1 MAGSVGPPG
10 VSRSFYRCLG
20 IILSTAWMTFTGFAQ
35 IQGSAGQ
42 EGTKPFTAT
51 VAIREGYDSNPLTAP
66 YTPNVNS
73 NPPGKE
79 PQSSTYTSIQPSLGY
94 NYIGLQADAALR
106 YDFSGTYY
114 PSLNQEYDI
123 QYAQTFVGR
132 YTYAIDPRTSFTLAN
147 NFLYTEQPLVA
158 QFVQAGLA
166 PVFNTSTINN
176 LATAQADY
184 RVTDRLSMITRWNN
198 TLIYLGGNSA
208 NGNYMNNGAF
218 QQFRLDFT
226 PETVGTF
233 SFDYQLYDYD
243 NDNAYRDNQQVSFSI
258 GADHT
263 FLPELFFSGRIG
275 IQLNDN
281 YGLADSSD
289 IINAGGMGSGEQEIG
304 AAPFASISST
314 WNYEQN
320 SFLSAGFSM
329 QVQQSNLA
337 TQSDSEAYTLNLNWD
352 HQFTEKF
359 SVIQSFFINLAQFT
373 PELSQDQT
381 TALFVSQGQSLAQAA
396 AQYKGSGTQTTVTYQ
411 CKFAYQFLPY
421 LSAEFGW
428 SYTSYG
434 SYFDLNNGNSGSYT
448 RNQVYLGVRG
458 TY

>member
-1 MAGSVGPPG
+1 MA
-10 VSRSFYRCLG
+10 
-20 IILSTAWMTFTGFAQ
+20 FTGFAQ

-51 VAIREGYDSNPLTAP
+51 VAIREGYDSSPLTQS
-66 YTPNVNS
+66 YQST
-73 NPPGKE
+73 
-79 PQSSTYTSIQPSLGY
+79 QDIDSSTYTSIQPSLGY

-114 PSLNQEYDI
+114 PSINQQYDI

-158 QFVQAGLA
+158 QFVQAGIS
-166 PVFNTSTINN
+166 PTFNTSTINN

-198 TLIYLGGNSA
+198 TLVYLGGSSS

-233 SFDYQLYDYD
+233 SFDYQLFDYD
-243 NDNAYRDNQQVSFSI
+243 NDNAFRDNQQVSFSL

-263 FLPELFFSGRIG
+263 FLPELFFSGRVG
-275 IQLNDN
+275 IQLNDKF
-281 YGLADSSD
+281 GLTDNSAVIS
-289 IINAGGMGSGEQEIG
+289 AGGMGSGEQEIG
-304 AAPFASISST
+304 ATPFASISST
-314 WNYEQN
+314 WNYEEK
-320 SFLSAGFSM
+320 SFVSAGFSM
-329 QVQQSNLA
+329 QVQQSNLNTTA
-337 TQSDSEAYTLNLNWD
+337 DSEAYTLNLNWD
-352 HQFTEKF
+352 HQFTDKF
-359 SVIQSFFINLAQFT
+359 SVIQSFFVNLAVFT
-373 PELSQDQT
+373 PELSQEQT
-381 TALFVSQGQSLAQAA
+381 QNLFPGAVYQ
-396 AQYKGSGTQTTVTYQ
+396 GSGQQTTVTYQ
-411 CKFAYQFLPY
+411 CKFAYQFFPY
-421 LSAEFGW
+421 LSAEAGW

-434 SYFDLNNGNSGSYT
+434 SYFDLNNGNGGSYT

>member
-1 MAGSVGPPG
+1 MAEGVGPPWL
-10 VSRSFYRCLG
+10 SRRSPLKPG
-20 IILSTAWMTFTGFAQ
+20 LILLFFGLQSQGLCQ

-42 EGTKPFTAT
+42 TGTKPFTAT
-51 VAIREGYDSNPLTAP
+51 VAIREGYDSNPLTQS
-66 YTPNVNS
+66 YQTS
-73 NPPGKE
+73 QDI
-79 PQSSTYTSIQPSLGY
+79 QSSTYTSVQPSLGY

-114 PSLNQEYDI
+114 PSINQQYDI

-132 YTYAIDPRTSFTLAN
+132 YTYAVDPRTSITLAN

-158 QFVQAGLA
+158 EFVLSGIS
-166 PVFNTSTINN
+166 PTFNTSTINN

-184 RVTDRLSMITRWNN
+184 RVTDRLSMLTRWNN
-198 TLIYLGGNSA
+198 TLVYLGGGSS

-243 NDNAYRDNQQVSFSI
+243 NDNTYRDNQQASFSV

-263 FLPELFFSGRIG
+263 FLPDLFFSGRFG

-281 YGLADSSD
+281 FGLADNNAIVS
-289 IINAGGMGSGEQEIG
+289 AGGMGSGEQEIG
-304 AAPFASISST
+304 ATPFASISST
-314 WNYEQN
+314 WNYEER
-320 SFLSAGFSM
+320 SFVSAGFSM

-352 HQFTEKF
+352 HQFTDKF
-359 SVIQSFFINLAQFT
+359 SVIQSFFLNIAQFT
-373 PELSQDQT
+373 PELTQSQT
-381 TALFVSQGQSLAQAA
+381 TAIFLAQGLSPAQAA
-396 AQYKGSGTQTTVTYQ
+396 SQYKGSGQQTTVTYQ

-421 LSAEFGW
+421 LSGELGW
-428 SYTSYG
+428 SYTSFG
-434 SYFDLNNGNSGSYT
+434 SYFDLNNANGGSYT
-448 RNQVYLGVRG
+448 RNQVYLGIRG

>member
-1 MAGSVGPPG
+1 MAGSVGPPR
-10 VSRSFYRCLG
+10 VSKSFYGCFGILLATLCLAG
-20 IILSTAWMTFTGFAQ
+20 EGSAQ

-51 VAIREGYDSNPLTAP
+51 VAIREGYDSNPLTQS
-66 YTPNVNS
+66 YQLS
-73 NPPGKE
+73 
-79 PQSSTYTSIQPSLGY
+79 QDIRSSTYTTIQPSLGY

-114 PSLNQEYDI
+114 PSLNQQYDI

-147 NFLYTEQPLVA
+147 NFVYTEQPLVD
-158 QFVQAGLA
+158 QFTLLGIA
-166 PVFNTSTINN
+166 PVVQQTSSGISSTINN

-184 RVTDRLSMITRWNN
+184 RVTDRLSMITRWKN
-198 TLIYLGGNSA
+198 TLVYIGGNGS

-233 SFDYQLYDYD
+233 SFDYQIYDYD
-243 NDNAYRDNQQVSFSI
+243 NDNAFRDNQQVSFSI

-263 FLPELFFSGRIG
+263 FLPELFFSGRVG
-275 IQLNDN
+275 VQLNDN
-281 YGLADSSD
+281 FGLADNAN
-289 IINAGGMGSGEQEIG
+289 IIGAGGMGSGEQEIQ
-304 AAPFASISST
+304 ATPFASISST
-314 WNYEQN
+314 WNYEEK
-320 SFLSAGFSM
+320 SFVSAGFSM
-329 QVQQSNLA
+329 QVQQSNLN

-352 HQFTEKF
+352 HAFTEKF
-359 SVIQSFFINLAQFT
+359 SIIQSFFINVAVFT
-373 PELSQDQT
+373 PQLTAEQT
-381 TALFVSQGQSLAQAA
+381 QNLFPGAVYQ
-396 AQYKGSGTQTTVTYQ
+396 GSGQQTTVTYQ

-421 LSAEFGW
+421 LSGELGW
-428 SYTSYG
+428 SYTSFG
-434 SYFDLNNGNSGSYT
+434 NYFDLNNGNGGSYT

>member
-1 MAGSVGPPG
+1 
-10 VSRSFYRCLG
+10 LG
-20 IILSTAWMTFTGFAQ
+20 IFLTTICGALESFAQ

-106 YDFSGTYY
+106 YDFSGTYF

-158 QFVQAGLA
+158 QFVQDGLP

-198 TLIYLGGNSA
+198 TLIYLGGNSG

-233 SFDYQLYDYD
+233 SVDYQIYDYD
-243 NDNAYRDNQQVSFSI
+243 NDNTYRDNQQASFSI

-281 YGLADSSD
+281 FGLADNGD
-289 IINAGGMGSGEQEIG
+289 IISAGGMGSGEQEIG
-304 AAPFASISST
+304 ATPFASISST
-314 WNYEQN
+314 WNYEQQ
-320 SFLSAGFSM
+320 SFVSAGFSM
-329 QVQQSNLA
+329 QVQQSNLNTA
-337 TQSDSEAYTLNLNWD
+337 SDSEAYTINLNWD
-352 HQFTEKF
+352 HQFTDKF
-359 SVIQSFFINLAQFT
+359 SIIQSFFINLAVFT
-373 PELSQDQT
+373 PQLSQAET
-381 TALFVSQGQSLAQAA
+381 QGLGLAYQ
-396 AQYKGSGTQTTVTYQ
+396 GSGQQTTVTYQ
-411 CKFAYQFLPY
+411 CKFAYQFFPY
-421 LSAEFGW
+421 LSAEAGW

-434 SYFDLNNGNSGSYT
+434 SYFDLNNGNGGSYT

>member
-1 MAGSVGPPG
+1 
-10 VSRSFYRCLG
+10 
-20 IILSTAWMTFTGFAQ
+20 MTLTGFAQ

-51 VAIREGYDSNPLTAP
+51 VAIREGYDSNPLTQT
-66 YTPNVNS
+66 YQST
-73 NPPGKE
+73 
-79 PQSSTYTSIQPSLGY
+79 QDIDSSTYTSIQPSLGY

-114 PSLNQEYDI
+114 PSINQQYDI

-158 QFVQAGLA
+158 QFVQAGIS
-166 PVFNTSTINN
+166 PTFNTSTINN

-198 TLIYLGGNSA
+198 TLVYLGGSSS

-233 SFDYQLYDYD
+233 SFDYQLFDYD
-243 NDNAYRDNQQVSFSI
+243 NDNAFRDNQQVSFSL

-263 FLPELFFSGRIG
+263 FLPELFFSGRVG

-281 YGLADSSD
+281 FGLTDNSAVIS
-289 IINAGGMGSGEQEIG
+289 AGGMGSGEQEIG
-304 AAPFASISST
+304 ATPFASISST
-314 WNYEQN
+314 WNYEEK
-320 SFLSAGFSM
+320 SFVSAGFSM
-329 QVQQSNLA
+329 QVQQSNLNTA
-337 TQSDSEAYTLNLNWD
+337 SDSEAYTLNLNWD

-359 SVIQSFFINLAQFT
+359 SVIQSFFINLAVFT
-373 PELSQDQT
+373 PELSQAQT
-381 TALFVSQGQSLAQAA
+381 QNLFPGAVYQ
-396 AQYKGSGTQTTVTYQ
+396 GSGQQTTVTYQ
-411 CKFAYQFLPY
+411 CKFAYQFFPY
-421 LSAEFGW
+421 LSAEAGW

-434 SYFDLNNGNSGSYT
+434 SYFDLNNGNGGSYT

>member
-1 MAGSVGPPG
+1 MAKGVGPPDL
-10 VSRSFYRCLG
+10 SKSFFRFFG
-20 IILSTAWMTFTGFAQ
+20 ILFLAFYWGAEAFSQ

-51 VAIREGYDSNPLTAP
+51 VAIREGYDSNPLTQS
-66 YTPNVNS
+66 YQLSEDIN
-73 NPPGKE
+73 
-79 PQSSTYTSIQPSLGY
+79 SSTYTSIQPSLGY

-114 PSLNQEYDI
+114 PSINQQYDI

-132 YTYAIDPRTSFTLAN
+132 YTYAVDPRTSFTLAN
-147 NFLYTEQPLVA
+147 NFVYTEQPLVA
-158 QFVQAGLA
+158 QFVQAGIT
-166 PVFNTSTINN
+166 PTFNTSTINN

-198 TLIYLGGNSA
+198 TLVYLGGNSSS
-208 NGNYMNNGAF
+208 GNYMNNGAF

-233 SFDYQLYDYD
+233 SVDYQIYDYD
-243 NDNAYRDNQQVSFSI
+243 NDNTYRDNQQVSFSI

-263 FLPELFFSGRIG
+263 FLPELFFSGRAG

-281 YGLADSSD
+281 FGLADNGD
-289 IINAGGMGSGEQEIG
+289 IISPGGMGSGEQEIG
-304 AAPFASISST
+304 ATPFASISST
-314 WNYEQN
+314 WNYEEQ
-320 SFLSAGFSM
+320 SFVSAGFSM
-329 QVQQSNLA
+329 QVQQSNLNTA
-337 TQSDSEAYTLNLNWD
+337 SDSEAYTINLNWD
-352 HQFTEKF
+352 HNFTDKF
-359 SVIQSFFINLAQFT
+359 SVIQSFFTNIAVFT
-373 PELSQDQT
+373 PQLSEAET
-381 TALFVSQGQSLAQAA
+381 TGLGLLYQ
-396 AQYKGSGTQTTVTYQ
+396 GSGQQTTVTYQ
-411 CKFAYQFLPY
+411 CKFAYQFFPY

-434 SYFDLNNGNSGSYT
+434 SYFDLNNGEGGSYT

>member
-1 MAGSVGPPG
+1 MIVCEAGKA
-10 VSRSFYRCLG
+10 L
-20 IILSTAWMTFTGFAQ
+20 AQ
-35 IQGSAGQ
+35 IQGSAGDT
-42 EGTKPFTAT
+42 GTKPFTAT
-51 VAIREGYDSNPLTAP
+51 VAIREGYDSNPLTQS
-66 YTPNVNS
+66 YQLS
-73 NPPGKE
+73 
-79 PQSSTYTSIQPSLGY
+79 QDIDSSTYTTIQPSLGY

-114 PSLNQEYDI
+114 PSINQQYDI

-147 NFLYTEQPLVA
+147 NFLYTEQPLV
-158 QFVQAGLA
+158 QEFSLLGIS
-166 PVFNTSTINN
+166 PTFNTSTINN

-198 TLIYLGGNSA
+198 TLVYLGGSSG

-243 NDNAYRDNQQVSFSI
+243 NDNAFRDNQQVAFSI

-281 YGLADSSD
+281 FGLADNANV
-289 IINAGGMGSGEQEIG
+289 IGAGGVGSGEQEIN
-304 AAPFASISST
+304 ATPFASISST
-314 WNYEQN
+314 WNYEEK
-320 SFLSAGFSM
+320 SFVSAGFSM

-337 TQSDSEAYTLNLNWD
+337 IQSDSEAYTLNLNWD
-352 HQFTEKF
+352 HSFNDKF
-359 SVIQSFFINLAQFT
+359 SIIQSFFINLAVFT
-373 PELSQDQT
+373 PELSEQQT
-381 TALFVSQGQSLAQAA
+381 QNLFPGATYQ
-396 AQYKGSGTQTTVTYQ
+396 GSGTQTTVTYQ
-411 CKFAYQFLPY
+411 CKFAYQFFPY
-421 LSAEFGW
+421 LSAEAGW
-428 SYTSYG
+428 TYTSYG
-434 SYFDLNNGNSGSYT
+434 SYFDLNNGRGGSYT

>member
-1 MAGSVGPPG
+1 MAGSAGPPT
-10 VSRSFYRCLG
+10 VSRSFYRFFG
-20 IILSTAWMTFTGFAQ
+20 IWLLIVCEAGKALAQ
-35 IQGSAGQ
+35 IQGSAGDT
-42 EGTKPFTAT
+42 GTKPFTAT
-51 VAIREGYDSNPLTAP
+51 VAIREGYDSNPLTQS
-66 YTPNVNS
+66 YQLS
-73 NPPGKE
+73 
-79 PQSSTYTSIQPSLGY
+79 QDIDSSTYTTIQPSLGY

-114 PSLNQEYDI
+114 PSINQQYDI

-147 NFLYTEQPLVA
+147 NFLYTEQPLV
-158 QFVQAGLA
+158 QEFSLLGIS
-166 PVFNTSTINN
+166 PTFNTSTINN

-198 TLIYLGGNSA
+198 TLVYLGGSSG

-233 SFDYQLYDYD
+233 SFDYPLYDYD
-243 NDNAYRDNQQVSFSI
+243 NDNAFRDNQQVALSI

-281 YGLADSSD
+281 FGLADNANV
-289 IINAGGMGSGEQEIG
+289 IGAGGVGSGEQEIN
-304 AAPFASISST
+304 ATPFASISST
-314 WNYEQN
+314 WNYEEK
-320 SFLSAGFSM
+320 SFVSAGFSM

-337 TQSDSEAYTLNLNWD
+337 IQSDSEAYTLNLNWD
-352 HQFTEKF
+352 HSFNDKF
-359 SVIQSFFINLAQFT
+359 SIIQSFFINLAVFT
-373 PELSQDQT
+373 PELSEQQT
-381 TALFVSQGQSLAQAA
+381 QNLFPGATYQ
-396 AQYKGSGTQTTVTYQ
+396 GSGTQTTVTYQ
-411 CKFAYQFLPY
+411 CKFAYQFFPY
-421 LSAEFGW
+421 LSAEAGW
-428 SYTSYG
+428 TYTSYG
-434 SYFDLNNGNSGSYT
+434 SYFDLNNGRGGSYT

>member
-1 MAGSVGPPG
+1 MA
-10 VSRSFYRCLG
+10 FQ
-20 IILSTAWMTFTGFAQ
+20 GFAQ

-51 VAIREGYDSNPLTAP
+51 VAIREGYDSNPLTQT
-66 YTPNVNS
+66 YQST
-73 NPPGKE
+73 
-79 PQSSTYTSIQPSLGY
+79 QDIDSSTYTSIQPSLGY

-114 PSLNQEYDI
+114 PSINQQYDI

-158 QFVQAGLA
+158 QFVQAGIS
-166 PVFNTSTINN
+166 PTFNTSTINN

-198 TLIYLGGNSA
+198 TLVYLGGSSG

-233 SFDYQLYDYD
+233 SFDYQLFDYD
-243 NDNAYRDNQQVSFSI
+243 NDNAFRDNQQVSFSL

-263 FLPELFFSGRIG
+263 FLPELFFSGRVG

-281 YGLADSSD
+281 FGLTDNSAVIS
-289 IINAGGMGSGEQEIG
+289 AGGMGSGEQEIG
-304 AAPFASISST
+304 ATPFASISST
-314 WNYEQN
+314 WNYEEK
-320 SFLSAGFSM
+320 SFVSAGFSM
-329 QVQQSNLA
+329 QVQQSNLNTA
-337 TQSDSEAYTLNLNWD
+337 SDSEAYTLNLNWD

-359 SVIQSFFINLAQFT
+359 SVIQSFFINLAVFT
-373 PELSQDQT
+373 PELSQAQT
-381 TALFVSQGQSLAQAA
+381 QSLFPGAVYQ
-396 AQYKGSGTQTTVTYQ
+396 GSGQQTTVTYQ
-411 CKFAYQFLPY
+411 CKFAYQFFPY
-421 LSAEFGW
+421 LSAEAGW

-434 SYFDLNNGNSGSYT
+434 SYFDLNNGNGGSYT

>member
-1 MAGSVGPPG
+1 MAETADSAGVFQSLSRWCGVLVLVALVGG
-10 VSRSFYRCLG
+10 K
-20 IILSTAWMTFTGFAQ
+20 GFAQ
-35 IQGSAGQ
+35 IEGSAGQ
-42 EGTKPFTAT
+42 GGTKPFTAT
-51 VAIREGYDSNPLTAP
+51 VAIREGYDSNPLTQSYQLA
-66 YTPNVNS
+66 
-73 NPPGKE
+73 
-79 PQSSTYTSIQPSLGY
+79 QDIDSSTYTSIQPSLGY

-114 PSLNQEYDI
+114 PSINQQYDI

-147 NFLYTEQPLVA
+147 NFLYTEQPQVA
-158 QFVQAGLA
+158 QFVQAGIS
-166 PVFNTSTINN
+166 PTFNTSTINN

-198 TLIYLGGNSA
+198 TLVYSGGSSGNS
-208 NGNYMNNGAF
+208 NYMNNGAF

-263 FLPELFFSGRIG
+263 FLPELFFSGRAG

-281 YGLADSSD
+281 FGLADNLN
-289 IINAGGMGSGEQEIG
+289 IISPGGLGSGEQEIG
-304 AAPFASISST
+304 ATPFASISST
-314 WNYEQN
+314 WNYEEK
-320 SFLSAGFSM
+320 SFVSAGFSM
-329 QVQQSNLA
+329 QVQQSNL
-337 TQSDSEAYTLNLNWD
+337 TTSSDSEAYTISLSWD

-359 SVIQSFFINLAQFT
+359 SIIQSFFINLALFT
-373 PELSQDQT
+373 PELTQE
-381 TALFVSQGQSLAQAA
+381 QATSA
-396 AQYKGSGTQTTVTYQ
+396 GIGYQGSGTQTTVTYQ
-411 CKFAYQFLPY
+411 CKFAYQFFPY
-421 LSAEFGW
+421 LSAEAGW

-434 SYFDLNNGNSGSYT
+434 SYFDLNNGQGGSYT

>member
-1 MAGSVGPPG
+1 MAETADSAGVFKSLPRCCGVLVLAALVGG
-10 VSRSFYRCLG
+10 KS
-20 IILSTAWMTFTGFAQ
+20 FAQ
-35 IQGSAGQ
+35 IEGSAGQ
-42 EGTKPFTAT
+42 GGAKPFTAT
-51 VAIREGYDSNPLTAP
+51 VAIREGYDSNPLTQS
-66 YTPNVNS
+66 YQLS
-73 NPPGKE
+73 
-79 PQSSTYTSIQPSLGY
+79 QDIDSSTYTSIQPSLGY

-114 PSLNQEYDI
+114 PSINQQYDI

-158 QFVQAGLA
+158 QFVQAGIS
-166 PVFNTSTINN
+166 PTFNTSTINN

-198 TLIYLGGNSA
+198 TLVYLGGSSG

-243 NDNAYRDNQQVSFSI
+243 NDNAFRDNQQVAFSI

-281 YGLADSSD
+281 FGLADNSNV
-289 IINAGGMGSGEQEIG
+289 IGAGGVGSGEQEIN
-304 AAPFASISST
+304 ATPFASISST
-314 WNYEQN
+314 WNYEEK
-320 SFLSAGFSM
+320 SFVSAGFSM

-337 TQSDSEAYTLNLNWD
+337 IQSDSEAYTLNLNWD
-352 HQFTEKF
+352 HSFNDKF
-359 SVIQSFFINLAQFT
+359 SIIQSFFINLAVFT
-373 PELSQDQT
+373 PELSEQQT
-381 TALFVSQGQSLAQAA
+381 QNLFPGATYQ
-396 AQYKGSGTQTTVTYQ
+396 GSGTQTTVTYQ
-411 CKFAYQFLPY
+411 CKFAYQFFPY
-421 LSAEFGW
+421 LSAEAGW

-434 SYFDLNNGNSGSYT
+434 SYFDLNNGQGGSYT

>member
-1 MAGSVGPPG
+1 MAFGGLES
-10 VSRSFYRCLG
+10 
-20 IILSTAWMTFTGFAQ
+20 FAQ

-42 EGTKPFTAT
+42 GDTKPFTAT
-51 VAIREGYDSNPLTAP
+51 VAIREGYDSNPLTQS
-66 YTPNVNS
+66 YQST
-73 NPPGKE
+73 
-79 PQSSTYTSIQPSLGY
+79 QDIDSSTYTSIQPSLGY

-114 PSLNQEYDI
+114 PSINQQYDI

-158 QFVQAGLA
+158 QFVQAGIS
-166 PVFNTSTINN
+166 PTFNTSTINN

-198 TLIYLGGNSA
+198 TLVYLGGSSG

-233 SFDYQLYDYD
+233 SFDYQLFDYD
-243 NDNAYRDNQQVSFSI
+243 NDNAFRDNQQVSFSL

-263 FLPELFFSGRIG
+263 FLPELFFSGRVG

-281 YGLADSSD
+281 FGLADNAAT
-289 IINAGGMGSGEQEIG
+289 IGAGGVGSGEQEIG
-304 AAPFASISST
+304 ATPFASISST

-320 SFLSAGFSM
+320 SFVSAGFSM
-329 QVQQSNLA
+329 QVQQSNLNTTA
-337 TQSDSEAYTLNLNWD
+337 DSEAYTLNLNWD

-359 SVIQSFFINLAQFT
+359 SVIQSFFVNLAVFT
-373 PELSQDQT
+373 PELTQEQT
-381 TALFVSQGQSLAQAA
+381 QNLFPGATYQ
-396 AQYKGSGTQTTVTYQ
+396 GSGQQTTVTYQ
-411 CKFAYQFLPY
+411 CKFAYQFFPY

-434 SYFDLNNGNSGSYT
+434 SYFDLNNGNGGSYT
-448 RNQVYLGVRG
+448 RNQVYLGIRG

>member
-1 MAGSVGPPG
+1 MA
-10 VSRSFYRCLG
+10 L
-20 IILSTAWMTFTGFAQ
+20 IGFAQ

-51 VAIREGYDSNPLTAP
+51 VAIREGYDSNPLTQS
-66 YTPNVNS
+66 YQST
-73 NPPGKE
+73 
-79 PQSSTYTSIQPSLGY
+79 QDIDSSTYTSIQPSLGY

-114 PSLNQEYDI
+114 PSINQQYDI

-158 QFVQAGLA
+158 QFVQAGIS
-166 PVFNTSTINN
+166 PTFNTSTINN

-198 TLIYLGGNSA
+198 TLVYLGGSSS

-233 SFDYQLYDYD
+233 SFDYQLFDYD
-243 NDNAYRDNQQVSFSI
+243 NDNAFRDNQQVSFSL

-263 FLPELFFSGRIG
+263 FLPELFFSGRVG

-281 YGLADSSD
+281 FGLTDNSAVIS
-289 IINAGGMGSGEQEIG
+289 AGGMGSGEQEIG
-304 AAPFASISST
+304 ATPFASISST
-314 WNYEQN
+314 WNYEEK
-320 SFLSAGFSM
+320 SFVSAGFSM
-329 QVQQSNLA
+329 QVQQSNLNTA
-337 TQSDSEAYTLNLNWD
+337 SDSEAYTLNLNWD

-359 SVIQSFFINLAQFT
+359 SVIQSFFINLAVFT
-373 PELSQDQT
+373 PELSQAQT
-381 TALFVSQGQSLAQAA
+381 QNLFPGAVYQ
-396 AQYKGSGTQTTVTYQ
+396 GSGQQTTVTYQ
-411 CKFAYQFLPY
+411 CKFAYQFFPY
-421 LSAEFGW
+421 LSAEAGW

-434 SYFDLNNGNSGSYT
+434 SYFDLNNGNGGSYT